1 MMCLCVASLCSV
13 FFEKE
18 AYFCKPSELMERET
32 GGVSVVTGIKVG
44 SLVRSR
50 LL

>member
-1 MMCLCVASLCSV
+1 M

-32 GGVSVVTGIKVG
+32 GGVSVVSGIKVG
-44 SLVRSR
+44 PVVDSR